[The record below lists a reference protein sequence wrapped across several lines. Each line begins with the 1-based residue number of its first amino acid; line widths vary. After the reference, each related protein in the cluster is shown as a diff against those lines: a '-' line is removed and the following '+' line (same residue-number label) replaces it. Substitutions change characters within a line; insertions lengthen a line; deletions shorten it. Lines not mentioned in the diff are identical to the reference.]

1 MSNWVLMIS
10 SNAREP
16 KSIENVPQVGG
27 ANVSLDRTFTTAS
40 NWRGEGE
47 RPSNGGTKAETG
59 QRSALAT
66 IPQMLA

>member
-1 MSNWVLMIS
+1 MIS

-40 NWRGEGE
+40 NGEVKANG
-47 RPSNGGTKAETG
+47 RSNGGTKAETG